1 MYHAPLKDM
10 RFVFRHLI
18 DQSAL
23 ADTHD
28 HDALGDDRQMLFL
41 KKPPNLHLILL
52 RQQMLVEIKDQ

>member
-23 ADTHD
+23 ATPMIMMH
-28 HDALGDDRQMLFL
+28 
-41 KKPPNLHLILL
+41 
-52 RQQMLVEIKDQ
+52 